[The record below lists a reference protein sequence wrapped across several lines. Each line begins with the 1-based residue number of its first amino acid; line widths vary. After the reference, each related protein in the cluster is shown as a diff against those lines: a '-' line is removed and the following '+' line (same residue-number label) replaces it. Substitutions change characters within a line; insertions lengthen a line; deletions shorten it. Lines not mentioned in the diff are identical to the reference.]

1 MNQFFEGLA
10 NQNNAEV
17 TSVVTQEN
25 SSLNAGG
32 YLTITKGIISMDITY
47 WANVYKSIYP
57 GCISVDDSDWD
68 TLNVYISG
76 VKIDS
81 ISKFNEG
88 LTNMGLTS
96 ISNNL
101 KISDDEIR
109 QEIDKALDKSKIV
122 KAVFD
127 DFKLFDLMPFDE
139 RKKLV
144 LDYSIENYE
153 KCSPYTLNKYGFS
166 ESPNTKPALEEL
178 IKLKKK

>member
-47 WANVYKSIYP
+47 WANLYKSIYP
-57 GCISVDDSDWD
+57 DCISVDDSDWD
-68 TLNVYISG
+68 TLDVYISG

-109 QEIDKALDKSKIV
+109 QEIYKALDKSKIV
-122 KAVFD
+122 RAVFD
-127 DFKLFDLMPFDE
+127 DLKLFDLMTFDE
-139 RKKLV
+139 RKKVV
-144 LDYSIENYE
+144 LDYSIANYE
-153 KCSPYTLNKYGFS
+153 KCNAYNLNKYGLS
-166 ESPNTKPALEEL
+166 ESPNTKPSLEEL
-178 IKLKKK
+178 IKLKNK